1 MQVHTRL
8 FYNKLKCQ
16 ILELFKTEYYID
28 EMSVQK
34 YPSLIV
40 VMSDSIEWTVGENK
54 YLRCFNKHSRCLKMI
69 LFKVLMVTTLSSV
82 KLLI

>member
-1 MQVHTRL
+1 MIHAKESPYFLRIIKQVHTRL

-34 YPSLIV
+34 YPSLV
-40 VMSDSIEWTVGENK
+40 VMSDFARMDFGEISI
-54 YLRCFNKHSRCLKMI
+54 
-69 LFKVLMVTTLSSV
+69 
-82 KLLI
+82 

>member
-1 MQVHTRL
+1 MQKRVHIFWELVHTRL

-34 YPSLIV
+34 YPSLV
-40 VMSDSIEWTVGENK
+40 VMSDFDRMDCWWK
-54 YLRCFNKHSRCLKMI
+54 
-69 LFKVLMVTTLSSV
+69 
-82 KLLI
+82 